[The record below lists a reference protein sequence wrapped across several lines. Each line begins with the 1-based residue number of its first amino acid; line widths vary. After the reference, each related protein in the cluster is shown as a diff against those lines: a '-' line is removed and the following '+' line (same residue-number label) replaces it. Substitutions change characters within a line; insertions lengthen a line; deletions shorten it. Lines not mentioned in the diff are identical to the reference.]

1 MRRAC
6 LSLFLF
12 ALASFAYAEDGYR
25 LWMRYEPV
33 SDASKLSQYR
43 QEITGWI
50 VQGQSPTMSIIKNEL
65 RNGLDGLLN
74 DKLPAEEAVF
84 RNGIVIAGTPQS
96 SPILNSLEDIQ
107 RLKTLHSEGYVIVS
121 TTINGHRV
129 TIIAADDEAAVL
141 YGVFHFLRLLQTEGE
156 IRHLS
161 IESSPRI
168 KLRLLNHWDHLDGS
182 VERGYAGSSLWD
194 WHRLPDLIH
203 PRYHDYARANASIGI
218 NGTVLTSVRADPR
231 ILSPQYLEKVA
242 ALADVFRLYG
252 IKVYLTAR
260 YTDPMELGGLQTV
273 DPLNPIVQRWWD
285 NKANEIYQFIPDF
298 GGLLV
303 EAHSGLKE
311 MRRVQGEGA
320 AD

>member
-1 MRRAC
+1 MRVTC
-6 LSLFLF
+6 SILFLF
-12 ALASFAYAEDGYR
+12 AFGTSLIGEDGYR

-182 VERGYAGSSLWD
+182 VERPNPGSW
-194 WHRLPDLIH
+194 RAATPLP
-203 PRYHDYARANASIGI
+203 G
-218 NGTVLTSVRADPR
+218 
-231 ILSPQYLEKVA
+231 
-242 ALADVFRLYG
+242 
-252 IKVYLTAR
+252 
-260 YTDPMELGGLQTV
+260 
-273 DPLNPIVQRWWD
+273 
-285 NKANEIYQFIPDF
+285 
-298 GGLLV
+298 
-303 EAHSGLKE
+303 
-311 MRRVQGEGA
+311 
-320 AD
+320 